1 MHTGLYVRVCDPVFI
16 ESKIGLAFFPANQ
29 SSTAGNMLEQR
40 NLLMI
45 LQATCESRN
54 RCSGLRVDVVLERV
68 RLSWDDHRDRLHQV
82 LEWSISHSYCDSTC
96 GHLDGVQLKQPEDF
110 TGVDI
115 DPPLGQHSKAL
126 LRSARDELTEV
137 THPRSLFDDLVVPH
151 VAVPLARHV
160 DHLRVRVIVRR
171 KHSAGRVDCLDLQGL
186 LQVLLAPDSILSVR
200 VF

>member
-1 MHTGLYVRVCDPVFI
+1 MLTGLYVRVCDPVFI

-29 SSTAGNMLEQR
+29 SSAAGYMLDHR
-40 NLLMI
+40 NLMMI

-54 RCSGLRVDVVLERV
+54 GCSGLSVDVVLERV

-82 LEWSISHSYCDSTC
+82 LEYSMSHSYSDGTD
-96 GHLDGVQLKQPEDF
+96 HLDGMQLEQPEDL
-110 TGVDI
+110 TGVDV
-115 DPPLGQHSKAL
+115 DSPLGEHSKAL

-137 THPRSLFDDLVVPH
+137 ADPGGLFHDLVVPH
-151 VAVPLARHV
+151 VAVALARHV
-160 DHLRVRVIVRR
+160 DHLRVRIIVGR
-171 KHSAGRVDCLDLQGL
+171 KHSAGRVDRLDLQGL

>member
-29 SSTAGNMLEQR
+29 SSAAGHMLDHR

-45 LQATCESRN
+45 FSATCESRN

-68 RLSWDDHRDRLHQV
+68 RLSWHDHRDRLHQV
-82 LEWSISHSYCDSTC
+82 LEWSMSHNYCDSTD
-96 GHLDGVQLKQPEDF
+96 HLDGVQLEQPEDL
-110 TGVDI
+110 TGVDV
-115 DPPLGQHSKAL
+115 DSPLGQHSKAL
-126 LRSARDELTEV
+126 LRGARDELTEV
-137 THPRSLFDDLVVPH
+137 ADPGGLFHHLVVPH

-160 DHLRVRVIVRR
+160 DHLRVRVIVGR
-171 KHSAGRVDCLDLQGL
+171 KHSAGRVDCFDLQGL
-186 LQVLLAPDSILSVR
+186 LQVMLAPDSILSVR

>member
-29 SSTAGNMLEQR
+29 SSAAGYMLDHW

-68 RLSWDDHRDRLHQV
+68 RLSWDDHRDRLDQV
-82 LEWSISHSYCDSTC
+82 LEKSMSQSYCDSTD
-96 GHLDGVQLKQPEDF
+96 HLDGVQLEQPEDF
-110 TGVDI
+110 TGVDV
-115 DPPLGQHSKAL
+115 DSPLGQHSKAL

-137 THPRSLFDDLVVPH
+137 ADPRSLLHDLVVPH
-151 VAVPLARHV
+151 VAVPLACHV
-160 DHLRVRVIVRR
+160 DHLGVRVIVGRE
-171 KHSAGRVDCLDLQGL
+171 HSAGGVDCLDLQGL
-186 LQVLLAPDSILSVR
+186 LQVILAPDSILSV
-200 VF
+200 